1 MSESAAGRKT
11 KTVRKRLADGTIK
24 EYSYDLEAIARRKK
38 ADAERRGILYLASLY
53 YASPEFA
60 RLSDD
65 WRRAFRNYV
74 TLANDELGWMT
85 LDDLAEKKSRMKFYA
100 LRDLHAATPAKADKL
115 MTVLGTLLS
124 WAYNRNHLDYNH
136 AVGIDRL
143 VPSTQTRAECIW
155 SVDQQVA
162 LCTKG
167 GDDLAE
173 AFRLAYYTLIRE
185 DDLCGL
191 RWDQFDGHW
200 LVYRPSKTAQSTGVV
215 VHLPVYRLKPL
226 RELVAGLSRCTDYM
240 LTTAAGH
247 PWTASN
253 LSKRFNKARAE
264 AGLAGADR
272 TWHDIRGTGETQLY
286 LAGCTDAEV
295 ASISGHAM
303 GDRAQ
308 QRSYLARVRGLAEH
322 AYDKWDRYI
331 RGGGE
336 VLKLVRN

>member
-1 MSESAAGRKT
+1 M
-11 KTVRKRLADGTIK
+11 
-24 EYSYDLEAIARRKK
+24 
-38 ADAERRGILYLASLY
+38 LYI
-53 YASPEFA
+53 ASPEFA
-60 RLSDD
+60 RNSPG
-65 WRRAFRNYV
+65 WQRALRKYV
-74 TLANDELGWMT
+74 AVIDGQIGYMT
-85 LDDLAEKKSRMKFYA
+85 VADLAGEEARKRFWR
-100 LRDLHAATPAKADKL
+100 LRDQFAPTPHKADKVISTL
-115 MTVLGTLLS
+115 SLVLG
-124 WAYNRNHLDYNH
+124 WAYRRGHIAYNH
-136 AVGIDRL
+136 ATGIDRL
-143 VPSTQTRAECIW
+143 APASGTRADIIW
-155 SVDQQVA
+155 
-162 LCTKG
+162 TP
-167 GDDLAE
+167 DDE
-173 AFRLAYYTLIRE
+173 ATFIEHAPPRLADAFLLALYTLARE
-185 DDLCGL
+185 ADLCGL
-191 RWDQFDGHW
+191 RWDQFDGRW

-215 VHLPVYRLKPL
+215 VHLPVYRLEPL
-226 RELVAGLSRCTDYM
+226 RELVANLSRCTDFM
-240 LTTAAGH
+240 LTTAAGR

-336 VLKLVRN
+336 VVKLVRN